1 MLFNSYA
8 FLCFFPLALLLYW
21 GSRRSLKLQNAVLVA
36 LSYVFYAWWD
46 LRFLALIVGMTAV

>member
-36 LSYVFYAWWD
+36 LSYVFYA
-46 LRFLALIVGMTAV
+46 